1 MKIKDYFK
9 KFFEKNKKDN
19 SALARF
25 SDIVP
30 MPKRDDFLNQKTMLD
45 LIDKYKAN
53 YEEVLLIPKYY
64 IGESLYANNL
74 YEEMKMNLDL
84 VVFNFFID
92 EENVAKS
99 QISTLI
105 LREKLKLYYD
115 AILTMKYE
123 TDARIIALNEILKEK
138 KFIAKFKRN
147 IIANEINRLY
157 ITLILFASQRQALLT
172 KIEVCLNNVLVKETK
187 DLISKNGEQ
196 ENKQLIE
203 DKLIALKK
211 STLEEY
217 RKVLPNFYP
226 IREDKD
232 KILKDLAFIERELEI
247 YTSKNKD
254 KIISYLDEIG
264 RIASTS
270 LNVNNKEELLKK
282 LEDIELNFL
291 VFRAYGKNLITEDY
305 LETLYR
311 IKFQVLTYSP
321 NGICESLANY
331 KMHDSELEYYKKI
344 ISTKISFFRSDIY
357 FFSSGNDV
365 NLNDFF
371 EEDRLC
377 AIKVISQIIKTNNI
391 YDPEE
396 ILKDKLKLNLTL
408 ALNDKEGLKNFYLN
422 FPFSKDDIE
431 KICPDLYRIVN
442 EGSWKNLFRINEKP
456 SIELWLWLYHLEK
469 QNLGLNLFT
478 LLKKHIDLGEEKNKY
493 YFPEGIEHI
502 SLDLFG
508 GGDVLFNLRK
518 EMEGKIVI
526 LPKSLVSLD
535 TCLFRNV
542 SLEGLYLNEGLEYLM
557 DRSIK
562 CKSLK
567 TLVISSTLENFS
579 SLIID
584 EGEIETCI
592 FNDFTNSKIL
602 NNPMLLKEFLEN
614 FVYLKKIE
622 CHEYLARKPQHTES
636 KIYSELISNEYYNN
650 EVIGK
655 VFDIRLK
662 MNKIILVDGDN
673 IYNIATDYFTIPT
686 SYGNNESEEY
696 YKEQTLGPM
705 PLDIDMMAQ
714 RMIKE
719 VLKYKNNNKLV
730 RK

>member
-1 MKIKDYFK
+1 MKIKDYLK
-9 KFFEKNKKDN
+9 KFFEKNQKNN

-25 SDIVP
+25 SDIIP
-30 MPKRDDFLNQKTMLD
+30 MPTRDDFFEEKTMLD
-45 LIDKYKAN
+45 LIDKYKET

-64 IGESLYANNL
+64 IGESLYASNL

-84 VVFNFFID
+84 VVFNFFKD
-92 EENVAKS
+92 EENVGKS

-115 AILTMKYE
+115 AILTLKYE
-123 TDARIIALNEILKEK
+123 TEARIIALNEILKEK
-138 KFIAKFKRN
+138 KFITKFKRN

-157 ITLILFASQRQALLT
+157 ITLILFTSQRQALLT

-187 DLISKNGEQ
+187 DLISENGEQ
-196 ENKQLIE
+196 ENKQLIT

-211 STLEEY
+211 NTLEEY
-217 RKVLPNFYP
+217 RKVLPTLYP
-226 IREDKD
+226 IGDEN
-232 KILKDLAFIERELEI
+232 ILKDLAFIERELEI

-305 LETLYR
+305 LETLYK

-331 KMHDSELEYYKKI
+331 KMHDSELEYYKEI
-344 ISTKISFFRSDIY
+344 ISTKIYFFRSGI
-357 FFSSGNDV
+357 DV

-371 EEDRLC
+371 EEDRLF
-377 AIKVISQIIKTNNI
+377 AIEAISQIIKTNNI

-422 FPFSKDDIE
+422 YPFSKDDIE
-431 KICPDLYRIVN
+431 KICPNLYRIVN

-469 QNLGLNLFT
+469 QNLGINLFT
-478 LLKKHIDLGEEKNKY
+478 LLKKHIDLGEEENKY

-508 GGDVLFNLRK
+508 GSGVLLNLRK
-518 EMEGKIVI
+518 EMEDKIVI
-526 LPKSLVSLD
+526 MPKSLVSLD
-535 TCLFRNV
+535 TSLFRNV
-542 SLEGLYLNEGLEYLM
+542 SLEGLYLNDGLEYLM

-567 TLVISSTLENFS
+567 TLVIPSTLENFS
-579 SLIID
+579 SLILD

-602 NNPMLLKEFLEN
+602 NNPMLLKAFLEN

-622 CHEYLARKPQHTES
+622 CHEYLARKSQHTES
-636 KIYSELISNEYYNN
+636 KIYPELISNEYYNN
-650 EVIGK
+650 EVIDK

-662 MNKIILVDGDN
+662 INKIILVEGDN
-673 IYNIATDYFTIPT
+673 IYNITTDYFTIPT
-686 SYGNNESEEY
+686 GYGNNETEEY

-705 PLDIDMMAQ
+705 PIDIDMMAQ
-714 RMIKE
+714 RIRKE

-730 RK
+730 RKV